1 MTDRIARWLG
11 VLGITYLTIRVFI
24 PLLLES
30 ISG

>member
-11 VLGITYLTIRVFI
+11 AIGITYLTIRVFL

-30 ISG
+30 ING